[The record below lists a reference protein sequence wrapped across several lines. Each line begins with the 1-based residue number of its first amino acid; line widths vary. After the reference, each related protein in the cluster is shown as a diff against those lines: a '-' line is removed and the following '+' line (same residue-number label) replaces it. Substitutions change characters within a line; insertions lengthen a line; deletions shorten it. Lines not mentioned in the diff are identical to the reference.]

1 MLFNSLIYIVVFLPL
16 CTGIYF
22 LANRH
27 SHLMGKLWLFF
38 ASIFFYGYWNAQY
51 IALILVS
58 ILVNFYI
65 GMLLQNRQD
74 KKLLIVGI
82 LLNIC
87 LLAYY
92 KYTNFFISNINS
104 LYPIDIQLLHIIL
117 PLGISFF
124 TFQKIAYLVD
134 SYQGKCKEKHFI
146 DFCLFVTFFPQLIS
160 GPIVHHQEMM
170 PQFSDTKNKTVIWSN
185 INIGMLIF
193 SIGLFKKTVLADTL
207 AAWVNLHFDGQ
218 NPVTFIDAWTASIS
232 YTLQIYFD
240 FSGYTDMAIGSAI
253 MMNIYLPQNFN
264 SPYRATN
271 IKEFWERW
279 HMTLSRWLRDYL
291 YIPLGGNRAGSSRT
305 YTNVLITFFLGGLW
319 HGANWNFVIW
329 GGMHG
334 IATIGH
340 KLWLMSGYKLPR
352 YIAWALTFLFIN
364 ISWVFFRATDLAQ
377 ARKILHG
384 MADITNFTWQSEN
397 ISSILALHT
406 ATSLSGIL
414 IPDSANLTAL
424 SNAAYILI
432 GLAIC
437 LYPINSSHT
446 ASNSIFTSSGSHGK
460 YQLTTITLSTCSLFL
475 IIYCNSRISP
485 FIYFNF

>member
-27 SHLMGKLWLFF
+27 SPFMGKLWLFF
-38 ASIFFYGYWNAQY
+38 ASIFFYGYWNPQY

-65 GMLLQNRQD
+65 GKLLQTTPRKN
-74 KKLLIVGI
+74 LLVIGI

-92 KYTNFFISNINS
+92 KYTNFFISNINGI
-104 LYPIDIQLLHIIL
+104 YPANITLLNIIL

-134 SYQGKCKEKHFI
+134 SYQGKCKEKYFI

-170 PQFSDTKNKTVIWSN
+170 PQFSDTKNKTVNWYN

-207 AAWVNLHFDGQ
+207 ATWVNLHFDSP
-218 NPVTFIDAWTASIS
+218 NPITFIDAWTSSIS

-253 MMNIYLPQNFN
+253 MMNIYLPKNFN

-319 HGANWNFVIW
+319 HGASWNFVIW

-334 IATIGH
+334 LATIGH
-340 KLWLMSGYKLPR
+340 KLWLMSGYRLPR
-352 YIAWALTFLFIN
+352 YIAWTLTFLFIN
-364 ISWVFFRATDLAQ
+364 ISWVFFRANDINQ
-377 ARKILHG
+377 AKKILLG
-384 MADITNFTWQSEN
+384 MTNITNIPPVSVEVAHFFRD
-397 ISSILALHT
+397 
-406 ATSLSGIL
+406 ATPGLLLDIL
-414 IPDSANLTAL
+414 IPGPENLTAY
-424 SNAAYILI
+424 SNAAYILA
-432 GLAIC
+432 GLIIC
-437 LYPINSSHT
+437 LYPTNSSQI
-446 ASNSIFTSSGSHGK
+446 ASRSIFKGDLIFCN
-460 YQLTTITLSTCSLFL
+460 YQLITIALFTYSLFL